1 MKYEISTGPALLPV
15 SVEEAKAHL
24 RVDGTEEDNTIL
36 SMIGAAT
43 AKVEKETGRALVSQT
58 VKAYWDTWPEDNVL
72 ELPIYPAASITN
84 VKYIDEDGT
93 LQTWDSAN
101 YTSDLVGMCP
111 RVMPTPDADLPDL
124 GDYPNAV
131 QVTYVAGVSSTNSV
145 PQDLK
150 YAILT
155 TVALLYE
162 HRVDMPLSANTPGV
176 RTAQWLQFSHR
187 QNLV

>member
-24 RVDGTEEDNTIL
+24 RVDGNDEDSTIL

-43 AKVEKETGRALVSQT
+43 AKVEKETGRALMSQT
-58 VKAYWDTWPEDNVL
+58 VKAYWDTWPDCGVL

-84 VKYIDEDGT
+84 VKYIDVDGV
-93 LQTWDSAN
+93 LQTWSSAN
-101 YTSDLVGMCP
+101 YTSDLVGMCA
-111 RVMPTPDADLPDL
+111 RVMPVPDVDLPEI

-131 QVTYVAGVSSTNSV
+131 QVTYVAGSSTTNVV
-145 PQDLK
+145 PEDLK